1 MLHHPS
7 ISSAINN
14 QGLVSDSTLHVVA
27 VISNTQRY
35 HSRYRLFRD
44 FEAEMKATANVQLHV
59 VETAF
64 GDRHH
69 EVTSAADPSHLQLR
83 TSHELWHKENMIN
96 RAVTHLLPRDW
107 KYLAWVDADVHFN
120 NPHWALDTIHQL
132 QHYAVAQPWS
142 DAVDL
147 GPSGQVTQT
156 QKSFAALVNQGIRV
170 RLNPRETQYQFGHM
184 GYATACTRTFFENV
198 GGLIDWGILGSGD
211 AHMAYAMIGKVEES
225 VSNRVSDEYKK
236 ALVEWQRK
244 AMRETNGHLGFVPGF
259 ITHNWHGRKSS
270 RKYLERWQI
279 LTKHKFDPHADL
291 RKDGQGLYRLTGKP
305 RLQEDIRQ
313 YFMARNEDSLDE

>member
-1 MLHHPS
+1 MFHQHVVNS
-7 ISSAINN
+7 INRHD
-14 QGLVSDSTLHVVA
+14 LVSDSTLHVVA

-44 FEAEMKATANVQLHV
+44 FEAEMLKTANVCLHV

-69 EVTSAADPSHLQLR
+69 EVTDAANGSHLQLR
-83 TSHELWHKENMIN
+83 TMHELWHKENMIN

-107 KYLAWVDADVHFN
+107 KYLAWVDADVSFS

-132 QHYAVAQPWS
+132 QHYAVVQPWS
-142 DAVDL
+142 ECVDL
-147 GPSGQVTQT
+147 GPKGAVTQM
-156 QKSFAALVNQGIRV
+156 QPSFASLVNQGVRV
-170 RLNPRETQYQFGHM
+170 RITPKEPYAFGHM

-211 AHMAYAMIGKVEES
+211 SHMAYAMIGKVGES
-225 VSNRVSDEYKK
+225 VSERVSDEYRR
-236 ALVEWQRK
+236 ALLEWQRK
-244 AMRETNGHLGFVPGF
+244 AMRETHGTLGFVPGY
-259 ITHNWHGRKSS
+259 IVHKWHGRKQS

-279 LTKHKFDPHADL
+279 LTRHKFDPFADL
-291 RKDGQGLYRLTGKP
+291 RKDHQGLYQLIGKP
-305 RLQEDIRQ
+305 QLQEDIRQ
-313 YFMARNEDSLDE
+313 YFAARNEDSVDV

>member
-1 MLHHPS
+1 MFHQHVVPS
-7 ISSAINN
+7 INN

-44 FEAEMKATANVQLHV
+44 FEAHMKATANVRLHV

-69 EVTSAADPSHLQLR
+69 EVTRADDPSHLQLR
-83 TSHELWHKENMIN
+83 TSAELWHKENMIN

-120 NPHWALDTIHQL
+120 NAHWALDTIHQL
-132 QHYAVAQPWS
+132 QHYAVVQPWS
-142 DAVDL
+142 DCVDL
-147 GPSGQVTQT
+147 GPKGSVTQT
-156 QKSFAALVNQGIRV
+156 QKSFASLVNQGIRV
-170 RLNPRETQYQFGHM
+170 RVNPKEAYAFGHM

-211 AHMAYAMIGKVEES
+211 SHMAYAMIGQVEAS
-225 VSNRVSDEYKK
+225 VSDRVSDEYRR

-244 AMRETNGHLGFVPGF
+244 AVRETHKHLGVVPGF
-259 ITHNWHGRKSS
+259 ITHNWHGKKAS
-270 RKYLERWQI
+270 RKYLERWRI
-279 LTKHKFDPHADL
+279 LVKHQFDPFVDL
-291 RKDGQGLYRLTGKP
+291 RKDSQGLYQLIGKP
-305 RLQEDIRQ
+305 NLEEDVRQ
-313 YFMARNEDSLDE
+313 YFTVRNEDSVDE